1 MDKTRFI
8 RTLEQERFV
17 FFIRPRRFG
26 KTLWL
31 TMLDAYYDRTVA
43 DEFDAVFAGT
53 DIGREPT
60 GNRSRYVVLYFD
72 FPAFKQALPTL
83 EESFD
88 EHCTLDVQDTLWRN
102 RDLFDEDAARAI
114 LQRRS
119 ISGQLDE
126 LFLYTRDRRIPLYVM
141 IDGTTTSPTPSSPTG
156 GRRRTTRSPTARASS
171 ATSSPP

>member
-1 MDKTRFI
+1 MSTTLIHYPPITYGQGSFSSIRLDRCLYVDKTRFI

-31 TMLDAYYDRTVA
+31 AMLDAYYDRVVA

-72 FPAFKQALPTL
+72 FSAFKQALPTPGGEL
-83 EESFD
+83 RG
-88 EHCTLDVQDTLWRN
+88 TLHPPRPRRPVAQPRPV
-102 RDLFDEDAARAI
+102 RRGRGARHPRAPVD
-114 LQRRS
+114 QRQAPGAVPVR
-119 ISGQLDE
+119 E
-126 LFLYTRDRRIPLYVM
+126 RP
-141 IDGTTTSPTPSSPTG
+141 
-156 GRRRTTRSPTARASS
+156 
-171 ATSSPP
+171 